1 MYVCVASVVHSNVA
15 EQIGHGFSI
24 VDASDRLSQDH
35 TDVHGFDFW
44 TLKLLDLMG
53 NSVGHHHLKAQ
64 CTPFIAVFHT
74 GTQVFLNHN
83 LTFSII

>member
-64 CTPFIAVFHT
+64 CTLLLLYF
-74 GTQVFLNHN
+74 TQVHRF
-83 LTFSII
+83 F